1 MKKNF
6 VFNLIQAIFTLVG
19 IGFLVGGYNVPQ
31 GALTD
36 DGFALD
42 KFFYGMGAFFIIWPL
57 LLFGVIRYFFKRSAQ
72 KVEFLKTNGIKGKA
86 RVLKMERT
94 NLRINHV
101 QQIILDLDIK
111 TDLGEKLQAS
121 YKKCIDPIY
130 YSLIRPD
137 ADLPVYIDPNNK
149 KNVYVDFEE
158 AWSKS
163 AMKSTGNAIPG
174 F

>member
-1 MKKNF
+1 MKKNV
-6 VFNLIQAIFTLVG
+6 VFNLIQAIFSIVG
-19 IGFLVGGYNVPQ
+19 IGFLVAGYNVPA
-31 GALTD
+31 GSLTD

-42 KFFYGMGAFFIIWPL
+42 KFFYSMGAFFIIWPL
-57 LLFGVIRYFFKRSAQ
+57 LLFAVIKFFLRRSAQ
-72 KVEFLKTNGIKGKA
+72 KIEDLKANGIRGKA
-86 RVLKMERT
+86 RVVKMQRT

-101 QQIILDLDIK
+101 QQMVLDLDIK

-121 YKKCIDPIY
+121 YKKCIDPVY

-158 AWSKS
+158 AWARS
-163 AMKSTGNAIPG
+163 AMGSTFSQP
-174 F
+174 